1 MIISRTPYRVSFFG
15 GGTDYPDW
23 YLRHGG
29 QVLST
34 TIDKYIYITCRYLPP
49 FFDHKIRLAYSRV
62 ETCQSVEELN
72 HPAVKEIL
80 KYFQITNGLEIHY
93 DGDLPAR
100 SGMGSSSAF
109 SVGLINALYKLLGE
123 EVDSHK
129 LALDAIHVEQ
139 DLIGESVGSQDQV
152 NAAYGGFNHIEFSQ
166 SGSIVVNPVDTT
178 PERLILL
185 SQNLML
191 FYTGI
196 VRTAETVSVTYATNT
211 EQNSTQLEAINKITN
226 EAIDVVTS
234 NKEIEQFGELMH
246 QSWLEK
252 KKLSSLVSNTRV
264 DRLYQLSREAGA
276 VGGKLCGAGG
286 GGMMLFYVP
295 RNKQHDVMQALS
307 SFLHVPFEFTSVGSD
322 IIFVSEEEKY
332 QDVRSDKIGGNLKF
346 IELEDL

>member
-72 HPAVKEIL
+72 HPAVREIL

-185 SQNLML
+185 SQKM
-191 FYTGI
+191 
-196 VRTAETVSVTYATNT
+196 S
-211 EQNSTQLEAINKITN
+211 
-226 EAIDVVTS
+226 
-234 NKEIEQFGELMH
+234 
-246 QSWLEK
+246 
-252 KKLSSLVSNTRV
+252 
-264 DRLYQLSREAGA
+264 
-276 VGGKLCGAGG
+276 
-286 GGMMLFYVP
+286 
-295 RNKQHDVMQALS
+295 
-307 SFLHVPFEFTSVGSD
+307 
-322 IIFVSEEEKY
+322 
-332 QDVRSDKIGGNLKF
+332 
-346 IELEDL
+346 